1 MSSFVSLAFH
11 LEIVLSPYV
20 LQVVFF
26 ASEAIITRSSN
37 TEEPLFL
44 IRDKKKREYQVSET
58 KKNDYQVSE
67 AKKMIIRC
75 RKHTIVLSCSSM
87 MCR

>member
-44 IRDKKKREYQVSET
+44 IRDKKKREYQVF
-58 KKNDYQVSE
+58 E
-67 AKKMIIRC
+67 AKKMTIRC
-75 RKHTIVLSCSSM
+75 RKHTTVLSCSST